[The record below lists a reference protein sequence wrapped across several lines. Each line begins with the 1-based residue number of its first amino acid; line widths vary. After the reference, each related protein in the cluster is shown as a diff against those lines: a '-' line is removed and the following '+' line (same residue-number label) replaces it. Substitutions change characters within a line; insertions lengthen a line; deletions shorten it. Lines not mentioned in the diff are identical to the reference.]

1 MKHAN
6 LAAFLLLATAPALFA
21 HPGSP
26 RVSNVVLRQPQ
37 PGTAVVTYDLDE
49 DAVVT
54 AEFVM
59 DGAALPAKTVQTLS
73 GDVNRKVPAGS
84 GRSFTWKANEDWPD
98 HTVAAASVRVTAWAP
113 LAPPD
118 YMAVDLRADAE
129 APRVR
134 YYATSNAAPGGVT
147 NRLYKSDVLLMRRIP
162 AAMVRHL
169 QGSPTTAPRR
179 DANMENLHY
188 CTLSKDYYIGVYEFT
203 EAQNT
208 LVGGTRSLT
217 PSWLSDADK
226 DYYPVIGVFWKD
238 SLRGDVTANN
248 APTSSSTLGKLRS
261 RTGIAFDLPTDA
273 QWEYAARAGAATT
286 LYDGTDYLPNDTG
299 TANLERLAWCK
310 TNSGGKPHEVGLKP
324 ANAWGLYDVL
334 GNAYEWCLDGPTSS
348 SASDYALTDDVVDPV
363 HVGRF
368 VLRGGCYTNGYISD
382 GRCTLSWRNE
392 NWGGWSGV
400 DSKITGFRV
409 ACPIPAQP

>member
-6 LAAFLLLATAPALFA
+6 LAAFLLLAAAPALFA

-49 DAVVT
+49 DAVIT

-98 HTVAAASVRVTAWAP
+98 HTVAAASVHVTAWAP

-129 APRVR
+129 SPRVR
-134 YYATSNAAPGGVT
+134 YYATSNAVPGGVT
-147 NRLYKSDVLLMRRIP
+147 NRLYKSDILLMRRIP
-162 AAMVRHL
+162 AAMVRHR
-169 QGSPTTAPRR
+169 QGSPEGSPLR
-179 DANMENLHY
+179 NVMETPHY
-188 CTLSKDYYIGVYEFT
+188 CTLSKDYYMGVYEFT
-203 EAQNT
+203 EAQYA

-261 RTGIAFDLPTDA
+261 RTGLAIDLPTDA
-273 QWEYAARAGAATT
+273 QWEYAARAGATT
-286 LYDGTDYLPNDTG
+286 SLYDGTEAANSGTG
-299 TANLERLAWCK
+299 LANVQRLAWCLS
-310 TNSGGKPHEVGLKP
+310 NSGAKPHEVGLKP
-324 ANAWGLYDVL
+324 ANAFGLYDVL
-334 GNAYEWCLDGPTSS
+334 GNALEWCLDGPPAQST
-348 SASDYALTDDVVDPV
+348 ADYTTTDDVVDPL

-368 VLRGGCYTNGYISD
+368 MMRGGCFTNAVLTGAT
-382 GRCTLSWRNE
+382 CTLSQRAE
-392 NWGGWSGV
+392 SWGGYHGV
-400 DSKITGFRV
+400 TQQISGFR
-409 ACPIPAQP
+409 AMCPIPAEP